1 MIHSDWMPCVITI
14 ATDDDLS
21 AEVDLGKPY
30 ETLVVYIPTLT
41 SANLVCYASRTAGGT
56 YSALGSGVVVAAGT
70 GNYCDVW
77 EIGGQQHIKIG
88 TSAVQEANR
97 TFYVMGVRS

>member
-1 MIHSDWMPCVITI
+1 MIHSDWLPCVITI

-30 ETLVVYIPTLT
+30 ETLLVYIPTLT
-41 SANLVCYASRTAGGT
+41 SANLTCYAARTAGGT
-56 YSALGSGVVVAAGT
+56 YAAIGNGVVVAAGT
-70 GNYCDVW
+70 GGFFDTW
-77 EIGGQQHIKIG
+77 DIGGHRHIKIG
-88 TSAVQEANR
+88 TSAGQGANR